1 MCFYFFFWGKIVSP
15 VFKSCFATCFV
26 TFEDVL
32 RVLVK
37 SSDVGFEI
45 GILGKRFVALVAL
58 CFLICAAEV
67 LILSQSSASEMP
79 AHCWQHRN
87 RQVQGWSTSVC
98 ASTSRV
104 TSSRWV
110 WARRRVGSW
119 QVSFSAHPTSP
130 WSIFFLVDVHA
141 LVFFTDHF
149 EKLLFPL
156 VDSLKHCSSMM
167 TRKLEFDRRGLF
179 SAAGRDQ
186 LPATPAPAIEL
197 TAS

>member
-1 MCFYFFFWGKIVSP
+1 MVERRYLVLPIDAISLCVWYDWRGHWRSPQAQWAHNDLFSASGFYDFNKVSSNLIICGSRYIKENATKCFDFFFWEKIVSP

-67 LILSQSSASEMP
+67 LILSQSAASEMP

-87 RQVQGWSTSVC
+87 R
-98 ASTSRV
+98 
-104 TSSRWV
+104 
-110 WARRRVGSW
+110 
-119 QVSFSAHPTSP
+119 
-130 WSIFFLVDVHA
+130 
-141 LVFFTDHF
+141 
-149 EKLLFPL
+149 
-156 VDSLKHCSSMM
+156 
-167 TRKLEFDRRGLF
+167 
-179 SAAGRDQ
+179 
-186 LPATPAPAIEL
+186 
-197 TAS
+197 